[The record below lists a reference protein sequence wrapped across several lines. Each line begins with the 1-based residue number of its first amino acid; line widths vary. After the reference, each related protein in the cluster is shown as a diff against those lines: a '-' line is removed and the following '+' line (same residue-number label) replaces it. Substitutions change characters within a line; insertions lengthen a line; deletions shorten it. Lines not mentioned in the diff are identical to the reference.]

1 MNIYLNNASTTPIKQ
16 EVLDVI
22 MDTLKHNWHNP
33 NDISDKGM
41 EAKRLLEKARET
53 VAKSINAEPEEILF
67 MSSGSAANALAM
79 KYCNWNERVLT
90 TTIEHGSIMNNK
102 KCMCNI
108 PVNSNGLVNILAMEN
123 LIKEF
128 SYICPM
134 ISVQYTNNEIGT
146 IQDIKKISEIA
157 HENGLLCHS
166 DAVQYYPYYK
176 VDVKKDNLDLMT
188 ISPHKLGCPS
198 GTGALYVKKGVKL
211 NPLIPGSSQ
220 QEMGLFAG
228 TENVA
233 YAVGFAKAVELMEC
247 YSNDIAKKRND
258 LWSWIQSALKDK
270 VHLNGL
276 DVSDDRRSCNNLNI
290 RIDGVDNQQL
300 IGMLE
305 MSGVICA
312 AGSACHAYSRS
323 PSYVLTAIGLT
334 PEEANSSIRITLSEN
349 TTYQELDYFVKVL
362 QQCVEFLL

>member
-16 EVLDVI
+16 EVLSAITDV
-22 MDTLKHNWHNP
+22 LRNNWSNP
-33 NDISDKGM
+33 NDISESGR

-53 VAKSINAEPEEILF
+53 VAKSINADPEEILF
-67 MSSGSAANALAM
+67 TSSGSASNALAC
-79 KYCNWNERVLT
+79 KAINWNERILT

-108 PVNSNGLVNILAMEN
+108 PVDSNGLVNISAMEN

-134 ISVQYTNNEIGT
+134 ISVQYANNEIGT

-157 HENGLLCHS
+157 RENGLLCHS

-290 RIDGVDNQQL
+290 RINGIDNQQL
-300 IGMLE
+300 IGMLD
-305 MSGVICA
+305 MSGIQVSG
-312 AGSACHAYSRS
+312 GSACSSYEKK
-323 PSYVLTAIGLT
+323 PSYVLKSIGLSDK
-334 PEEANSSIRITLSEN
+334 ECSESIRITLSEN
-349 TTYQELDYFVKVL
+349 TTYQELDHFVKVL